1 MMTQQHVGVA
11 ISSISVGEAPNAL
24 PTCVAGVGAASSNVA
39 LGLDLGIYL
48 HAVLILG
55 QVGVVS

>member
-1 MMTQQHVGVA
+1 MA